1 MNENKKIIGLV
12 LAIVLC
18 LIVLVLGAFLYFNK
32 IATQPPNVEETN
44 NQINS
49 TISKSEYHYI
59 KDASIIS
66 ETPDYTIYN
75 LPFKVNDY
83 EIDGELYLHKTNETI
98 YKTVVISHGFAGNK
112 NENRTNADFYATH
125 GCAAYIFSYHN
136 FYEGNASR
144 TFDYSLLTEMADLN
158 AVIDGIL
165 EYDFTDRSRL
175 FLAGYSQ
182 GGAVSALVA
191 ATRPD
196 DLRGIVL
203 FYPALMIPDM
213 ARERYTSKDVIPETD
228 TLWDSTVYRRY
239 FLDAYDIDA
248 YSEIAKFK
256 KDVLLMQGDS
266 DLIVPKSVG
275 DKVSTVYDNCEYHVI
290 EGAGHSFNN
299 VAYNT
304 NSMTVDFMERKIDNN

>member
-1 MNENKKIIGLV
+1 MSDNNKIVGLV
-12 LAIVLC
+12 IAIVLC
-18 LIVLVLGAFLYFNK
+18 FVVLIAGVILYFGK
-32 IATQPPNVEETN
+32 TAPDTEVVEDSTN
-44 NQINS
+44 D
-49 TISKSEYHYI
+49 ISGTVAKTEYHYI
-59 KDASIIS
+59 KDAPILS
-66 ETPDYTIYN
+66 ETSDYVIYN

-83 EIDGELYLHKTNETI
+83 EIDGELYLPKTNETI
-98 YKTVVISHGFAGNK
+98 FKTVVISHGFAGNK

-144 TFDYSLLTEMADLN
+144 TFDYSLKTEMVDLN

-213 ARERYTSKDVIPETD
+213 TRERYASKDVIPETD

-248 YSEIAKFK
+248 YSEISKFK

-266 DLIVPKSVG
+266 DVIVPKSVG
-275 DKVSTVYDNCEYHVI
+275 DKVSQTYENCEYHVI

-304 NSMTVDFMERKIDNN
+304 NSMTVDFMQRKIDNN

>member
-1 MNENKKIIGLV
+1 MSENYKIVGLV
-12 LAIVLC
+12 IAIVLC
-18 LIVLVLGAFLYFNK
+18 FVVLIAGVILYFSK
-32 IATQPPNVEETN
+32 TAPDTEVVEESTN
-44 NQINS
+44 D
-49 TISKSEYHYI
+49 ISGTVAKTEYHYI
-59 KDASIIS
+59 KDAPILN
-66 ETPDYTIYN
+66 ETSDYVIYN

-83 EIDGELYLHKTNETI
+83 EIDGELYLPKTNETI
-98 YKTVVISHGFAGNK
+98 YKTVVISHGFAGDK
-112 NENRTNADFYATH
+112 EENRTNADFYATH

-136 FYEGNASR
+136 FYQGSR
-144 TFDYSLLTEMADLN
+144 SWTYDYSLKTEIFDLN

-213 ARERYTSKDVIPETD
+213 TRERYASKDVIPETD

-248 YSEIAKFK
+248 YSEIFKFK

-275 DKVSTVYDNCEYHVI
+275 DKVSQTYENCEYHVI

-304 NSMTVDFMERKIDNN
+304 NSMTVDFMQRKIDNN

>member
-1 MNENKKIIGLV
+1 MSENNKIVGLV
-12 LAIVLC
+12 IAIVLC
-18 LIVLVLGAFLYFNK
+18 FVVLIAGVILYFSK
-32 IATQPPNVEETN
+32 TAPDTEVVEESTN
-44 NQINS
+44 D
-49 TISKSEYHYI
+49 ISGTVAKTEYHYI
-59 KDASIIS
+59 KDEKVIG
-66 ETPDYTIYN
+66 ETSDYVIYS
-75 LPFKVNDY
+75 LQFKVNGY
-83 EIDGELYLHKTNETI
+83 EIDGELYLPKTNETI
-98 YKTVVISHGFAGNK
+98 YKTVVISHGFAGDK
-112 NENRTNADFYATH
+112 EENRTNADFYATH

-136 FYEGNASR
+136 FYKGSR
-144 TFDYSLLTEMADLN
+144 TWTYDYSLKTEIFDLN

-213 ARERYTSKDVIPETD
+213 TRERYASKDVIPETD

-248 YSEIAKFK
+248 YSEISKFK

-275 DKVSTVYDNCEYHVI
+275 DKVSQTYENCEYHVI

-304 NSMTVDFMERKIDNN
+304 NSMTVDFMQRKIDNT

>member
-18 LIVLVLGAFLYFNK
+18 LIVLVAGAFLYFNK
-32 IATQPPNVEETN
+32 IASQPQQIEEAN
-44 NQINS
+44 NQISS

-83 EIDGELYLHKTNETI
+83 EIDGELYLPKTNETI

-112 NENRTNADFYATH
+112 EENRTNADFYATH

-191 ATRPD
+191 ANRPD

-239 FLDAYDIDA
+239 FMDAYDIDV

-275 DKVSTVYDNCEYHVI
+275 DKVSTIYDNCEYHVI

-304 NSMTVDFMERKIDNN
+304 NSMTVDFMQRKIDNS